1 MKARGKREARRP
13 WLPKSKIHGVLKGRN
28 NIPALQAFVLFL
40 VCLTRGDVPTNSGL
54 APVFHI
60 PRLRRCCL
68 RLFLAILF
76 AEDLMADSSRFTII
90 CPCCEATLTIDAQT
104 GALIS
109 HEDKTKPLAS
119 FDEMVKGLDK
129 QKQMREQIFAQE
141 LSSMKDRDRIL
152 EEKFQE
158 AMKRAEK
165 DKDKPYR
172 NPLDID

>member
-1 MKARGKREARRP
+1 MYTWSSPETERDYA
-13 WLPKSKIHGVLKGRN
+13 V
-28 NIPALQAFVLFL
+28 
-40 VCLTRGDVPTNSGL
+40 
-54 APVFHI
+54 
-60 PRLRRCCL
+60 
-68 RLFLAILF
+68 
-76 AEDLMADSSRFTII
+76 ADTTKFTLI
-90 CPCCEATLTIDAQT
+90 CPCCEATLMIDSST
-104 GALIS
+104 GALLS
-109 HEDKTKPLAS
+109 HEENTKPLAS